1 MKKGKFKLN
10 ILFKN
15 TLLFTLV
22 YLSLTSAYS
31 QNIIP
36 GSERTNLYID
46 KLLDKKVAVIA
57 NNTSIIRSNNL
68 DIHLIDTLI
77 KRGVKIEKIFSPE
90 HGFLGDKD
98 DGEKIENGFYKSIEV
113 ISLYGKNRK
122 INDNDIEN
130 IDILIFDIQDVG
142 VRFYTYLSTLHYAM
156 ESVSRTN
163 KKLII
168 LDRPN
173 PNSFY
178 IDGPVL
184 DLKNKSFIGLHPVPI
199 VYGMTIG
206 EYGKMINGEGWLEN
220 SLKAN
225 LEVIKIKN
233 YNHKLKYEPNIRPS
247 PNLPNIQ
254 SIYLYPSLA
263 FLEKTEVSVGRGTK
277 TQFQIYGHPDFNEKF
292 LYFPLASEPEARI
305 MVTSPFY
312 TNQIALIENI
322 AKSIPIDYTLYVKEH
337 PVQEVKFWRP
347 VTDYKK
353 LINIPNVKFVHPSV
367 SNHELLPKCQGVI
380 AISGGTS
387 FEAIFYKKPVILFA
401 DEYYDVL
408 SMVTRIKTFKT
419 LSNDITDALSNFKF
433 DNNELDAFMQASDN
447 HSLSVPYHQIRD
459 DAEILSSI
467 QNYTDNFNVIAKEFD
482 KFYEAY
488 ANYFELMAQTIRS
501 KL

>member
-10 ILFKN
+10 ILIKN

-57 NNTSIIRSNNL
+57 NNTSVIKSNNL
-68 DIHLIDTLI
+68 NIHLIDTLI

-98 DGEKIENGFYKSIEV
+98 DGEKIDNGFYKSIEV
-113 ISLYGKNRK
+113 ISLYGKNRR
-122 INDNDIEN
+122 INDNDIKN

-178 IDGPVL
+178 IDGPIL

-220 SLKAN
+220 NLKAN

-254 SIYLYPSLA
+254 SIYIYPSLA

-292 LYFPLASEPEARI
+292 SFIPKPNFGSQNPKLNGIKSNGEDLRNYKTGNRI
-305 MVTSPFY
+305 ELKWLINSY
-312 TNQIALIENI
+312 NQIKDKENFFRSDFNKLSGSSKLQDQI
-322 AKSIPIDYTLYVKEH
+322 KNGIQESI
-337 PVQEVKFWRP
+337 
-347 VTDYKK
+347 
-353 LINIPNVKFVHPSV
+353 
-367 SNHELLPKCQGVI
+367 
-380 AISGGTS
+380 
-387 FEAIFYKKPVILFA
+387 
-401 DEYYDVL
+401 
-408 SMVTRIKTFKT
+408 
-419 LSNDITDALSNFKF
+419 
-433 DNNELDAFMQASDN
+433 
-447 HSLSVPYHQIRD
+447 IRD
-459 DAEILSSI
+459 SWLEGL
-467 QNYTDNFNVIAKEFD
+467 E
-482 KFYEAY
+482 KFKK
-488 ANYFELMAQTIRS
+488 IR
-501 KL
+501 KKYLLY

>member
-57 NNTSIIRSNNL
+57 NNTSVIRSNNS

-77 KRGVKIEKIFSPE
+77 KRGIKIEKIFSPE

-98 DGEKIENGFYKSIEV
+98 DGEKIDNGFYKSIEV
-113 ISLYGKNRK
+113 ISLYGKNRR
-122 INDNDIEN
+122 INDNDIKN

-178 IDGPVL
+178 IDGPIL

-220 SLKAN
+220 NLKAN

-292 LYFPLASEPEARI
+292 SFIPKPNFGSQNPKLNGIKSNGEDLRDYKTGNRI
-305 MVTSPFY
+305 ELKWLINSY
-312 TNQIALIENI
+312 NQIKNKENFFRSDFNKLSGSSKLQDQI
-322 AKSIPIDYTLYVKEH
+322 KNGIQESI
-337 PVQEVKFWRP
+337 
-347 VTDYKK
+347 
-353 LINIPNVKFVHPSV
+353 
-367 SNHELLPKCQGVI
+367 
-380 AISGGTS
+380 
-387 FEAIFYKKPVILFA
+387 
-401 DEYYDVL
+401 
-408 SMVTRIKTFKT
+408 
-419 LSNDITDALSNFKF
+419 
-433 DNNELDAFMQASDN
+433 
-447 HSLSVPYHQIRD
+447 IRD
-459 DAEILSSI
+459 SWLEGL
-467 QNYTDNFNVIAKEFD
+467 E
-482 KFYEAY
+482 KFKK
-488 ANYFELMAQTIRS
+488 IR
-501 KL
+501 KKYLLY

>member
-57 NNTSIIRSNNL
+57 NNTSVIRSNNS

-77 KRGVKIEKIFSPE
+77 KRGIKIEKIFSPE

-98 DGEKIENGFYKSIEV
+98 DGEKIDNGFYKSIEV
-113 ISLYGKNRK
+113 ISLYGKNRR
-122 INDNDIEN
+122 INDNDIKN

-178 IDGPVL
+178 IDGPIL

-220 SLKAN
+220 NLKAN

-292 LYFPLASEPEARI
+292 SFIPKPNFGSQNPKLNGIKSNGEDLRNYKTGNRI
-305 MVTSPFY
+305 ELKWLINSY
-312 TNQIALIENI
+312 NQIKDKENFFRSDFNKLSGSSKLQDQI
-322 AKSIPIDYTLYVKEH
+322 KNGIQESI
-337 PVQEVKFWRP
+337 
-347 VTDYKK
+347 
-353 LINIPNVKFVHPSV
+353 
-367 SNHELLPKCQGVI
+367 
-380 AISGGTS
+380 
-387 FEAIFYKKPVILFA
+387 
-401 DEYYDVL
+401 
-408 SMVTRIKTFKT
+408 
-419 LSNDITDALSNFKF
+419 
-433 DNNELDAFMQASDN
+433 
-447 HSLSVPYHQIRD
+447 IRD
-459 DAEILSSI
+459 SWLEGL
-467 QNYTDNFNVIAKEFD
+467 E
-482 KFYEAY
+482 KFKK
-488 ANYFELMAQTIRS
+488 IR
-501 KL
+501 KKYLLY

>member
-10 ILFKN
+10 ILIKN

-57 NNTSIIRSNNL
+57 NNTSVIRSNNS

-77 KRGVKIEKIFSPE
+77 KRGIKIEKIFSPE

-98 DGEKIENGFYKSIEV
+98 DGEKIDNGFYKSIEV
-113 ISLYGKNRK
+113 ISLYGKNRR
-122 INDNDIEN
+122 INDNDIKN

-178 IDGPVL
+178 IDGPIL

-220 SLKAN
+220 NLKAN

-292 LYFPLASEPEARI
+292 SFIPKPNFGSQNPKLNGIKSNGEDLRDYKTGNRI
-305 MVTSPFY
+305 ELKWLINSY
-312 TNQIALIENI
+312 NQIKDKENFFRSDFNKLSGSSKLQDQI
-322 AKSIPIDYTLYVKEH
+322 KNGIQESI
-337 PVQEVKFWRP
+337 
-347 VTDYKK
+347 
-353 LINIPNVKFVHPSV
+353 
-367 SNHELLPKCQGVI
+367 
-380 AISGGTS
+380 
-387 FEAIFYKKPVILFA
+387 
-401 DEYYDVL
+401 
-408 SMVTRIKTFKT
+408 
-419 LSNDITDALSNFKF
+419 
-433 DNNELDAFMQASDN
+433 
-447 HSLSVPYHQIRD
+447 IRD
-459 DAEILSSI
+459 SWLEGL
-467 QNYTDNFNVIAKEFD
+467 E
-482 KFYEAY
+482 KFKK
-488 ANYFELMAQTIRS
+488 IR
-501 KL
+501 KKYLLY

>member
-10 ILFKN
+10 ILIKN

-57 NNTSIIRSNNL
+57 NNTSVIRSNDS

-98 DGEKIENGFYKSIEV
+98 DGEKIDNGFYKSIEV
-113 ISLYGKNRK
+113 ISLYGKNRR
-122 INDNDIEN
+122 INDNDIKN

-168 LDRPN
+168 FDRPN

-178 IDGPVL
+178 IDGPIL

-220 SLKAN
+220 NLKAN

-263 FLEKTEVSVGRGTK
+263 FLEKTEVSIGRGTK

-292 LYFPLASEPEARI
+292 SFIPKPNFGSQNPKLNGIKSNGEDLRNYKTGNRI
-305 MVTSPFY
+305 ELKWLINSY
-312 TNQIALIENI
+312 NQIKDKENFFRSDFNKLSGSSKLQDQI
-322 AKSIPIDYTLYVKEH
+322 KNGIQESI
-337 PVQEVKFWRP
+337 
-347 VTDYKK
+347 
-353 LINIPNVKFVHPSV
+353 
-367 SNHELLPKCQGVI
+367 
-380 AISGGTS
+380 
-387 FEAIFYKKPVILFA
+387 
-401 DEYYDVL
+401 
-408 SMVTRIKTFKT
+408 
-419 LSNDITDALSNFKF
+419 
-433 DNNELDAFMQASDN
+433 
-447 HSLSVPYHQIRD
+447 IRD
-459 DAEILSSI
+459 SWLEGL
-467 QNYTDNFNVIAKEFD
+467 E
-482 KFYEAY
+482 KFKK
-488 ANYFELMAQTIRS
+488 IR
-501 KL
+501 KKYLLY

>member
-10 ILFKN
+10 ILIKN

-57 NNTSIIRSNNL
+57 NNTSVIKSNNS

-77 KRGVKIEKIFSPE
+77 KRGIKIEKIFSPE

-98 DGEKIENGFYKSIEV
+98 DGEKIDNGFYKSIEV
-113 ISLYGKNRK
+113 ISLYGKNRR
-122 INDNDIEN
+122 INDNDIKN

-178 IDGPVL
+178 IDGPIL

-220 SLKAN
+220 NLKAN

-292 LYFPLASEPEARI
+292 SFIPKPNFGSQNPKLNGIKSNGEDLRNYKTGNRI
-305 MVTSPFY
+305 ELKWLINSY
-312 TNQIALIENI
+312 NQIKDKENFFRSDFNKLSGSSKLQDQI
-322 AKSIPIDYTLYVKEH
+322 KNGIQESI
-337 PVQEVKFWRP
+337 
-347 VTDYKK
+347 
-353 LINIPNVKFVHPSV
+353 
-367 SNHELLPKCQGVI
+367 
-380 AISGGTS
+380 
-387 FEAIFYKKPVILFA
+387 
-401 DEYYDVL
+401 
-408 SMVTRIKTFKT
+408 
-419 LSNDITDALSNFKF
+419 
-433 DNNELDAFMQASDN
+433 
-447 HSLSVPYHQIRD
+447 IRD
-459 DAEILSSI
+459 SWLEGL
-467 QNYTDNFNVIAKEFD
+467 E
-482 KFYEAY
+482 KFKK
-488 ANYFELMAQTIRS
+488 IR
-501 KL
+501 KKYLLY

>member
-10 ILFKN
+10 ILIKN

-57 NNTSIIRSNNL
+57 NNTSVIRSNNS

-90 HGFLGDKD
+90 HGFRGDKD
-98 DGEKIENGFYKSIEV
+98 DGEKIDNGFYKSIEV
-113 ISLYGKNRK
+113 ISLYGKNRR
-122 INDNDIEN
+122 INDNDIKN

-178 IDGPVL
+178 IDGPIL

-220 SLKAN
+220 RLKAN
-225 LEVIKIKN
+225 LEVIKIQN

-292 LYFPLASEPEARI
+292 SFIPKPNFGSQNPKLNGIKSNGEDLRNYKTGNRI
-305 MVTSPFY
+305 ELKWLINSY
-312 TNQIALIENI
+312 NQIKDKENFFRSDFN
-322 AKSIPIDYTLYVKEH
+322 KLSGSSILQDQIKNGI
-337 PVQEVKFWRP
+337 QES
-347 VTDYKK
+347 
-353 LINIPNVKFVHPSV
+353 I
-367 SNHELLPKCQGVI
+367 
-380 AISGGTS
+380 
-387 FEAIFYKKPVILFA
+387 
-401 DEYYDVL
+401 
-408 SMVTRIKTFKT
+408 
-419 LSNDITDALSNFKF
+419 
-433 DNNELDAFMQASDN
+433 
-447 HSLSVPYHQIRD
+447 IRD
-459 DAEILSSI
+459 SWLEGL
-467 QNYTDNFNVIAKEFD
+467 E
-482 KFYEAY
+482 KFKK
-488 ANYFELMAQTIRS
+488 IR
-501 KL
+501 KKYLLY

>member
-10 ILFKN
+10 ILIKN

-22 YLSLTSAYS
+22 YLSFTSAYS

-57 NNTSIIRSNNL
+57 NNTSVIRSNNS

-77 KRGVKIEKIFSPE
+77 KRGIKIEKIFSPE

-98 DGEKIENGFYKSIEV
+98 DGEKIDNGFYKSIEV
-113 ISLYGKNRK
+113 ISLYGKNRR
-122 INDNDIEN
+122 INDNDIKN

-178 IDGPVL
+178 IDGPIL

-220 SLKAN
+220 NLKAN
-225 LEVIKIKN
+225 LEVIEIKN

-277 TQFQIYGHPDFNEKF
+277 TQFQIYGHPDFNEEFSFIPKPNF
-292 LYFPLASEPEARI
+292 GSQNPKLNGVKSNGEDLRNYKTGNRI
-305 MVTSPFY
+305 ELKWLINSY
-312 TNQIALIENI
+312 NQIKDKENFFRSDFNKLSGSSKLQDQI
-322 AKSIPIDYTLYVKEH
+322 KNGIQESI
-337 PVQEVKFWRP
+337 
-347 VTDYKK
+347 
-353 LINIPNVKFVHPSV
+353 
-367 SNHELLPKCQGVI
+367 
-380 AISGGTS
+380 
-387 FEAIFYKKPVILFA
+387 
-401 DEYYDVL
+401 
-408 SMVTRIKTFKT
+408 
-419 LSNDITDALSNFKF
+419 
-433 DNNELDAFMQASDN
+433 
-447 HSLSVPYHQIRD
+447 IRD
-459 DAEILSSI
+459 SWLEGL
-467 QNYTDNFNVIAKEFD
+467 E
-482 KFYEAY
+482 KFKK
-488 ANYFELMAQTIRS
+488 IR
-501 KL
+501 KKYLLY

>member
-292 LYFPLASEPEARI
+292 SFIPKPNFGSQNPKLNGIKSNGEDLRDYKTINRI
-305 MVTSPFY
+305 ELKWLINSY
-312 TNQIALIENI
+312 NQIKDKKNFFRSDFDKLSGSSKLQDQIKNGIQE
-322 AKSIPIDYTLYVKEH
+322 SI
-337 PVQEVKFWRP
+337 
-347 VTDYKK
+347 
-353 LINIPNVKFVHPSV
+353 
-367 SNHELLPKCQGVI
+367 
-380 AISGGTS
+380 
-387 FEAIFYKKPVILFA
+387 
-401 DEYYDVL
+401 
-408 SMVTRIKTFKT
+408 
-419 LSNDITDALSNFKF
+419 
-433 DNNELDAFMQASDN
+433 
-447 HSLSVPYHQIRD
+447 IRD
-459 DAEILSSI
+459 SWVEGLE
-467 QNYTDNFNVIAKEFD
+467 EF
-482 KFYEAY
+482 KK
-488 ANYFELMAQTIRS
+488 IRS
-501 KL
+501 KYLLY

>member
-10 ILFKN
+10 ILIKN

-57 NNTSIIRSNNL
+57 NNTSVIRSNNS

-77 KRGVKIEKIFSPE
+77 KRGIKIEKIFSPE

-98 DGEKIENGFYKSIEV
+98 DGEKIDNGFYKSIEV
-113 ISLYGKNRK
+113 ISLYGKNRR
-122 INDNDIEN
+122 INDNDIKN

-178 IDGPVL
+178 IDGPIL

-220 SLKAN
+220 NLKAN

-292 LYFPLASEPEARI
+292 SFIPKPNFGSQNPKLNGIKFNGEDLRNYKTGNRI
-305 MVTSPFY
+305 ELKWLINSY
-312 TNQIALIENI
+312 NQIKDKENFFRSDFNKLSGSSKLQDQI
-322 AKSIPIDYTLYVKEH
+322 KNGIQESI
-337 PVQEVKFWRP
+337 
-347 VTDYKK
+347 
-353 LINIPNVKFVHPSV
+353 
-367 SNHELLPKCQGVI
+367 
-380 AISGGTS
+380 
-387 FEAIFYKKPVILFA
+387 
-401 DEYYDVL
+401 
-408 SMVTRIKTFKT
+408 
-419 LSNDITDALSNFKF
+419 
-433 DNNELDAFMQASDN
+433 
-447 HSLSVPYHQIRD
+447 IRD
-459 DAEILSSI
+459 SWLEGL
-467 QNYTDNFNVIAKEFD
+467 E
-482 KFYEAY
+482 KFKK
-488 ANYFELMAQTIRS
+488 IR
-501 KL
+501 KKYLLY

>member
-57 NNTSIIRSNNL
+57 NNTSVIKSNNL
-68 DIHLIDTLI
+68 NIHLIDTLI

-178 IDGPVL
+178 IDGPIL

-292 LYFPLASEPEARI
+292 SFIPKPNFGSQNPKLNGIKSNGEDLRDYKTINRI
-305 MVTSPFY
+305 ELKWLINSY
-312 TNQIALIENI
+312 NQIKDKKNFFRSDFNKLSGSSKLQDQIKNGIQE
-322 AKSIPIDYTLYVKEH
+322 SI
-337 PVQEVKFWRP
+337 
-347 VTDYKK
+347 
-353 LINIPNVKFVHPSV
+353 
-367 SNHELLPKCQGVI
+367 
-380 AISGGTS
+380 
-387 FEAIFYKKPVILFA
+387 
-401 DEYYDVL
+401 
-408 SMVTRIKTFKT
+408 
-419 LSNDITDALSNFKF
+419 
-433 DNNELDAFMQASDN
+433 
-447 HSLSVPYHQIRD
+447 IRD
-459 DAEILSSI
+459 SWVEGLE
-467 QNYTDNFNVIAKEFD
+467 EF
-482 KFYEAY
+482 KK
-488 ANYFELMAQTIRS
+488 IRS
-501 KL
+501 KYLLY